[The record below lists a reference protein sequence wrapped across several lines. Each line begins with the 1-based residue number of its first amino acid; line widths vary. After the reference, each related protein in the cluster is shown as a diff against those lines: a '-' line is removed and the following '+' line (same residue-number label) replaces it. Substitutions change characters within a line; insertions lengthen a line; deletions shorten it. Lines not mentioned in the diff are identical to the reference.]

1 MKKLLVLSF
10 LINLSYAKNNTVD
23 YLQPSPPSTVK
34 VKITTKRTT
43 ITEERRKDGSVVELN
58 REEQTI
64 PKDIT
69 TEFADEAKI
78 NLSEEEKIKLA
89 IKAAKENND
98 PQAVRELQKRL
109 KNLKKKK

>member
-1 MKKLLVLSF
+1 MKNLLVLAF
-10 LINLSYAKNNTVD
+10 VINLSYAQSNAVD

-64 PKDIT
+64 P
-69 TEFADEAKI
+69 EEI
-78 NLSEEEKIKLA
+78 NNQYRDTREDLNEIERIRQA
-89 IKAAKENND
+89 IQAARENND
-98 PQAVRELQKRL
+98 PRAVRELQRRL
-109 KNLKKKK
+109 NSYLY